1 MANPFGTVRKVA
13 QGFVN
18 RGYCTL
24 KTVFT
29 WMLVADNIDQKR
41 YGSIPTMS
49 NHSEAA
55 STESNSPSKPSTVRA
70 LRVWPGVVLVV
81 AMIAARFVPAF
92 LEGGLAK
99 YWMVAMMG
107 PMACCALLVIWWLVV
122 SRATWK
128 ERVFGFLGLVAAFVM
143 TVALVEPLMRGPG
156 TIYVTLPMGM
166 TAFVVG
172 ATLFQ
177 KRRPL
182 ARTSAALLLAAAGFG
197 FSTLLRNDGMDG
209 EYQLTLHWRWAP
221 TAEEQMLTARKTDAP
236 AAKPIS
242 AAATTN
248 LVLAN
253 PEWPGFRGADRSGI
267 SHGLA
272 IATNWSEH
280 PPRQLWKI
288 PVGPGWSSFAVAG
301 NLLFTQ
307 EQRGP
312 MEAVVCYDATTGREI
327 WSRQYEARLEDPMG
341 GPGPRATPTLAN
353 SGLFVVGATGMFMR
367 LNPVTGAVEWQKSL
381 KEVASREAPMWGFSG
396 SALVAGSNVI
406 VWAGGKDDKG
416 LLAFDAETGARRWSV
431 ATGDHTYAS
440 PQPSTLVGE
449 ELVLM
454 LSNDGLVLVEPA
466 TGKVRLNYGW
476 KFSGYRAL
484 QPAVAG
490 GDTVLIGTPM
500 NTGTRAIRIRKVNG
514 ELTAEEVWTS
524 RNLKP
529 DFSDMVT
536 HQGYIYGNDGGLLVC
551 LDLKTGDRKW
561 KGGRYGKGQ
570 MLLLESAG
578 VLLVAAEDG
587 RVHLV
592 RADPNELV
600 ELGSFKAL
608 EGKTWNHPVVVGDTL
623 YVRNSQEA
631 AAYQLSITKPV
642 ESARKP

>member
-1 MANPFGTVRKVA
+1 
-13 QGFVN
+13 
-18 RGYCTL
+18 
-24 KTVFT
+24 
-29 WMLVADNIDQKR
+29 
-41 YGSIPTMS
+41 
-49 NHSEAA
+49 
-55 STESNSPSKPSTVRA
+55 
-70 LRVWPGVVLVV
+70 
-81 AMIAARFVPAF
+81 VPAF

-107 PMACCALLVIWWLVV
+107 PMACCLLLVIWWLAA

-128 ERVFGFLGLVAAFVM
+128 ERVFGFLGLVAVFGI
-143 TVALVEPLMRGPG
+143 TLALVEPLMRGPG

-172 ATLFQ
+172 AALFQ

-182 ARTSAALLLAAAGFG
+182 ARTGSTLLFAAAGFG

-209 EYQLTLHWRWAP
+209 EYRLTLHWRWAP
-221 TAEEQMLTARKTDAP
+221 TAEEQMLAARKSEA
-236 AAKPIS
+236 S

-248 LVLAN
+248 LVHAN

-267 SHGLA
+267 SHGPT

-280 PPRQLWKI
+280 PPQQLWKI

-307 EQRGP
+307 EQRGSR
-312 MEAVVCYDATTGREI
+312 ETVVCYDATTGRQI
-327 WSRQYEARLEDPMG
+327 WSRPYEARLEDPMG

-353 SGLFVVGATGMFMR
+353 GGLFAVGATGMFMR
-367 LNPVTGAVEWQKSL
+367 LNPVTGDVVWQKSL
-381 KEVASREAPMWGFSG
+381 KEVAGREAPMWGFSG
-396 SALVAGSNVI
+396 SALVVGSNVI
-406 VWAGGKDDKG
+406 VWAGGKGDKG
-416 LLAFDAETGARRWSV
+416 LLAFGAETGALQWST

-440 PQPSTLVGE
+440 PQISAIVGE
-449 ELVLM
+449 ELVLL

-466 TGKVRLNYGW
+466 TGKVRLNYEW

-500 NTGTRAIRIRKVNG
+500 NTGTRAIRIKKVNG
-514 ELTAEEVWTS
+514 ELTAEELWTT

-536 HQGYIYGNDGGLLVC
+536 HQGYIYGNDGGFLVC

-570 MLLLESAG
+570 ILLLESAG

-608 EGKTWNHPVVVGDTL
+608 EGKTWNHPVVVGDKL

-631 AAYQLSITKPV
+631 AGFQLSIARAAAPV
-642 ESARKP
+642 RKM